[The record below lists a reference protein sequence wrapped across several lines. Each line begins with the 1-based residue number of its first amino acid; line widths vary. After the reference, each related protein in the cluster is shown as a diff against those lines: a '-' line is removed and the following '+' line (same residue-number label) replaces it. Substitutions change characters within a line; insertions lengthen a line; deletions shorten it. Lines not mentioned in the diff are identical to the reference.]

1 MSKQICFEKHI
12 LKVILTIEY
21 QTVFDSIVYCFPCF
35 FFIFSLS
42 FFLNQTLIY
51 TNLSSFLLLN
61 VLQYYNNNIIYVRL
75 SVTNQMHW
83 MNPCWFINFAN
94 TVNTIYYLTSCG
106 RMSWASMWYWI
117 LNFLIFYLFSHS
129 FIYIICSYYALIGLR
144 GALCVA
150 NSLNKT
156 GQTGCSQISIS
167 IITVFI
173 DTSKTR

>member
-1 MSKQICFEKHI
+1 M
-12 LKVILTIEY
+12 
-21 QTVFDSIVYCFPCF
+21 F

-144 GALCVA
+144 GALCFNTMPA
-150 NSLNKT
+150 Y
-156 GQTGCSQISIS
+156 QIPRYRHYILWYFPHPHIPNWVDLFQPND
-167 IITVFI
+167 II
-173 DTSKTR
+173 